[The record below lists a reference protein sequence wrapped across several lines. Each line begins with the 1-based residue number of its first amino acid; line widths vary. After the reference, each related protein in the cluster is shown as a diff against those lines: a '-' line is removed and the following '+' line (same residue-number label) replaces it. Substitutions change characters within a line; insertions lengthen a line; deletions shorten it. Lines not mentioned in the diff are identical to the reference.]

1 MIADLMNLPDKAQV
15 LELHGTLKSVWP
27 RENKDGNYG
36 PYTTQNIVVTDAT
49 GQVTVGLRSQGEI
62 PQSAK
67 GSDIKI
73 ACTSGERG
81 LSGLA
86 VRRYT
91 DKAGQPKMLLQAT
104 GQASVTITA
113 GSSAPAPA
121 AAAQA
126 PDRNPVAVDPKTG
139 LAKATNLML
148 ACIEAGDNVYRHY
161 MHSHGEPMEASQYQA
176 VVSTLFIW
184 ADKQGMVLSM
194 PTVLPKECAP
204 TSHDA
209 ADDDVPME

>member
-36 PYTTQNIVVTDAT
+36 PYTTQNIVVSDSS
-49 GQVTVGLRSQGEI
+49 GQVMVGLRSQGEI
-62 PQSAK
+62 PQSARQ
-67 GSDIKI
+67 SAIKI

-113 GSSAPAPA
+113 GSAPATA

-126 PDRNPVAVDPKTG
+126 PAHVAVDPKTG
-139 LAKATNLML
+139 LGKASNLML
-148 ACIEAGDNVYRHY
+148 ACIDAGDNVYRHY
-161 MHSHGEPMEASQYQA
+161 MHTHGEPMEAAHYQA

-184 ADKQGMVLSM
+184 ADKQGMVLAM